1 LGTYEEVEK
10 PCFKILSREAR
21 FGLQNYERKKKDKKD
36 EKLRCKK
43 TVKKP
48 VKLQVQKET
57 YQKKKIWKIQK
68 Y

>member
-36 EKLRCKK
+36 EKLFEK
-43 TVKKP
+43 
-48 VKLQVQKET
+48 QKCR
-57 YQKKKIWKIQK
+57 QKKNTS
-68 Y
+68 